1 MNNSRIKNIVNLSAA
16 ERYGYF
22 IRKVSDF
29 EEVWGLKDKEGW
41 ALMGNNEQVLFPVW
55 SEKEFAELCKWDN
68 YQPNSIRK
76 HSASCVFFSPLFLPT
91 FVASL

>member
-29 EEVWGLKDKEGW
+29 EEVW

-68 YQPNSIRK
+68 YQPNSI
-76 HSASCVFFSPLFLPT
+76 PLDDFIEKLLPKMCIRDRH
-91 FVASL
+91 